1 VSEVDLREAVRKHPL
16 DLPGVQSLTAEER
29 ENAKE
34 HWRIHMAAE
43 FSSARVFSGLV
54 PQMMAAGLPYEE
66 VREVTDMAR
75 QEVEH
80 GLQSARVLAALG
92 GVPVSAL
99 PPLDPVPGHAPCS
112 PLEAVLRNV
121 ISISC
126 CGETLAVAVIGSER
140 ERAAFEPLREIL
152 TGILADE
159 VGHARFGWRLLRD
172 AGPAMDGEMKRRL
185 SAYLVAVFERDLRVM
200 KQCSAGPEA
209 SFAALAVGASDGPLA
224 WSTFLD
230 TANEVT
236 IPGLE
241 RHGLKARWAFEK
253 AWGRAGLE
261 GRAPA
266 AASDPIGA
274 AHGRRSEAAGAPARA

>member
-1 VSEVDLREAVRKHPL
+1 MTPAPFVDLREAVRRSPL
-16 DLPGVQSLTAEER
+16 DLPGVEALTDEDRGRAQ
-29 ENAKE
+29 E

-43 FSSARVFSGLV
+43 FASARVFSGLV
-54 PQMMAAGLPYEE
+54 PQLMAAGLPYED

-99 PPLDPVPGHAPCS
+99 PPLDPVPAHDGLP

-121 ISISC
+121 IAINC
-126 CGETLAVAVIGSER
+126 CGETLAVAVIGAER
-140 ERAAFEPLREIL
+140 ERTAIAQLREVL

-172 AGPAMDGEMKRRL
+172 VGPALDGEMKRRL
-185 SAYLVAVFERDLRVM
+185 SAYLVAVFERDLCIMQR
-200 KQCSAGPEA
+200 CADGSEA

-224 WSTFLD
+224 WSTFLG

-241 RHGLKARWAFEK
+241 RSGLKARWAFEK
-253 AWGRAGLE
+253 AWARAGLAGE
-261 GRAPA
+261 AP
-266 AASDPIGA
+266 GA
-274 AHGRRSEAAGAPARA
+274 APEGASSAFAR

>member
-1 VSEVDLREAVRKHPL
+1 MIHAASVDLREAVRRHPL
-16 DLPGVQSLTAEER
+16 ALPGAEALSDGER
-29 ENAKE
+29 ENARE

-75 QEVEH
+75 QEVDH
-80 GLQSARVLAALG
+80 GLQSARVFAALG
-92 GVPVSAL
+92 GAAISAL
-99 PPLDPVPGHAPCS
+99 PPLDPVPAHEGSP
-112 PLEAVLRNV
+112 PLEVVLRNV

-126 CGETLAVAVIGSER
+126 CGETLAVAVIGAER
-140 ERAAFEPLREIL
+140 ERATIEPLREIL

-172 AGPAMDGEMKRRL
+172 VAPSIDAEMRRRL

-200 KQCSAGPEA
+200 QRYADGPEA

-224 WSTFLD
+224 WATFLE
-230 TANEVT
+230 TMSEVT

-241 RHGLKARWAFEK
+241 RSGLKARWAFEK
-253 AWGRAGLE
+253 ACARAGLA
-261 GRAPA
+261 GLSP
-266 AASDPIGA
+266 STPGA
-274 AHGRRSEAAGAPARA
+274 APRAADRPSGS

>member
-1 VSEVDLREAVRKHPL
+1 MTQVPFVDFREAVRKHPL
-16 DLPGVQSLTAEER
+16 ELPGVEALTAAER
-29 ENAKE
+29 EGAKE

-43 FSSARVFSGLV
+43 LASARVFSGLV

-66 VREVTDMAR
+66 LREVTDMAR

-99 PPLDPVPGHAPCS
+99 PPLDPVPAHEGVP

-140 ERAAFEPLREIL
+140 ERATIERLEEVL

-172 AGPAMDGEMKRRL
+172 VGPAMDDEMKRRL

-200 KQCSAGPEA
+200 GRCAEAPEA

-253 AWGRAGLE
+253 AWRRAGLE
-261 GRAPA
+261 GEAPG
-266 AASDPIGA
+266 ASP
-274 AHGRRSEAAGAPARA
+274 P

>member
-1 VSEVDLREAVRKHPL
+1 MIQAQTPIVDLRDAVRRSPL
-16 DLPGVQSLTAEER
+16 DLPGAGALTLEER
-29 ENAKE
+29 ANARE

-54 PQMMAAGLPYEE
+54 PQMMAAGLPFED
-66 VREVTDMAR
+66 VCEVTDMAR
-75 QEVEH
+75 QEIEH
-80 GLQSARVLAALG
+80 GLQSARVYAALD
-92 GVPVSAL
+92 GVPLSAL
-99 PPLDPVPGHAPCS
+99 PPLDPVPAHDRFS
-112 PLEAVLRNV
+112 SLEAVLRNV

-126 CGETLAVAVIGSER
+126 CGETLAVAVIGAER
-140 ERAAFEPLREIL
+140 DRAEMHALHEIL
-152 TGILADE
+152 TRILSDE

-172 AGPAMDGEMKRRL
+172 VGSAMNDEMKRRL

-200 KQCSAGPEA
+200 RRYADGPEA

-241 RHGLKARWAFEK
+241 RFGIKARWAFEK
-253 AWGRAGLE
+253 AWARAGLE
-261 GRAPA
+261 ADTAIAP
-266 AASDPIGA
+266 
-274 AHGRRSEAAGAPARA
+274 